1 MKKVRYVVVAAGIA
15 PAIGLMM
22 PAANAVTGPA
32 HGKKDASTGGS
43 AKTVSQAPLV
53 TCGSKQITGGYS
65 SPLQGFIYHSGQ
77 CINTQVAEL
86 FKIQTGLTERVRYYS
101 GGGYREDQ
109 FFLGGTLHK
118 SEGLTSWKSA
128 FQNYAHQV
136 CEALV
141 ANSNHNDVKYGPVC
155 ETA

>member
-1 MKKVRYVVVAAGIA
+1 MKKVRYAVAAAGMA

-22 PAANAVTGPA
+22 PAANAVAASA
-32 HGKKDASTGGS
+32 HANKDAATDTS
-43 AKTVSQAPLV
+43 AKTVSNAPLV
-53 TCGSKQITGGYS
+53 SCGSRQITGGYA

-109 FFLGGTLHK
+109 FFLAGTIHK

-141 ANSNHNDVKYGPVC
+141 GNSNHNDVKYGPVC

>member
-1 MKKVRYVVVAAGIA
+1 MKKVRYVVAAASMA

-22 PAANAVTGPA
+22 SAANAVTAPTHA
-32 HGKKDASTGGS
+32 KKGADTP
-43 AKTVSQAPLV
+43 AKTVSNAPLV
-53 TCGSKQITGGYS
+53 TCGSKQITGGYA

-109 FFLGGTLHK
+109 FYLGGTLHK